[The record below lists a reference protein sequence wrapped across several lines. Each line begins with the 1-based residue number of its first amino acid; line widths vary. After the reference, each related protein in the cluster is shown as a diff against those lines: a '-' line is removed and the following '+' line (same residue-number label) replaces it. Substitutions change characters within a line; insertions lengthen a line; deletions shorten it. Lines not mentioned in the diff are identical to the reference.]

1 MAGYGQNF
9 YTQQER
15 DDAYAMKLEA
25 NPNRVGSGFVNYG
38 PQVRNQQPAANW
50 QTQGCVG
57 TGAST
62 PAQVRVPPLPAGVGT
77 QRTHRCPAAPTN
89 L

>member
-1 MAGYGQNF
+1 MTGFGQQF

-15 DDAYAMKLEA
+15 DDAYASRLEA

-50 QTQGCVG
+50 QTASCLGQGP
-57 TGAST
+57 AT
-62 PAQVRVPPLPAGVGT
+62 PAQVSQTLVPDPGI
-77 QRTHRCPAAPTN
+77 
-89 L
+89 